1 MRHHTGF
8 TVFRTVAINRSLQW
22 HCGGG
27 IQVQDDPNSGLNETN
42 AAANKLK
49 RIRKLWEELAQT
61 KLRTVE
67 YQAIM
72 KRIRALSA
80 EYQVLVD
87 ASEKPEKSERVIT
100 PVLDG
105 HPE

>member
-1 MRHHTGF
+1 MGHHTGF
-8 TVFRTVAINRSLQW
+8 TVFRTVDINRSLQW

-27 IQVQDDPNSGLNETN
+27 IQVQDDPNCGVNETN
-42 AAANKLK
+42 AANKLK
-49 RIRKLWEELAQT
+49 SIRKLWEELART
-61 KLRTVE
+61 RLRTAE

-72 KRIRALSA
+72 KRIRVLSA
-80 EYQVLVD
+80 EYQVLVG